1 MNDRAARQL
10 GRQPALLTSR
20 LAMCKPG
27 ASSLPAA
34 ADPQDSPSNTDPA
47 KMHGHLIV
55 DIVTLVFVVVA
66 VTLFL
71 IIKAVLRKRAAAAK
85 AVVDA
90 AAAEAAA
97 RSYKSEGTMTDSD
110 LFNVDESLNRVH
122 NELASHKTRLESI
135 EQLATW
141 RLEMT
146 NFNRILS
153 LLPKPDLPSQGEDN
167 YAWDFQEPAN
177 DPENTTDEGN
187 GFEYP
192 TV

>member
-1 MNDRAARQL
+1 MERAARQP

-27 ASSLPAA
+27 AGSQPAA
-34 ADPQDSPSNTDPA
+34 ADQPDSPSNTDPSE
-47 KMHGHLIV
+47 MHGHLLV
-55 DIVTLVFVVVA
+55 DILTLAFVVVA

-71 IIKAVLRKRAAAAK
+71 IIKALLRRRAAAAR
-85 AVVDA
+85 AVAEA

-97 RSYKSEGTMTDSD
+97 RAFKSEGTMTDSD
-110 LFNVDESLNRVH
+110 LFNVDETLNRVH
-122 NELASHKTRLESI
+122 NELASHQSRLDSI

-141 RLEMT
+141 RLEMV

-153 LLPKPDLPSQGEDN
+153 LLPRPVLPSQEN
-167 YAWDFQEPAN
+167 NNSPWDFQEPA
-177 DPENTTDEGN
+177 DHLENTTGEED

>member
-1 MNDRAARQL
+1 MNERAARQP
-10 GRQPALLTSR
+10 GRQPALLISR

-27 ASSLPAA
+27 ASSQPAA
-34 ADPQDSPSNTDPA
+34 ADLPDSPSNTDPA
-47 KMHGHLIV
+47 TMHGHLIV
-55 DIVTLVFVVVA
+55 DILTLAFVVAA

-71 IIKAVLRKRAAAAK
+71 IIKALLRRRAAAAR
-85 AVVDA
+85 AVAEA

-97 RSYKSEGTMTDSD
+97 RAFKSEGTMTDPD
-110 LFNVDESLNRVH
+110 LFNVDETLNRVH
-122 NELASHKTRLESI
+122 NEIASHQSRLDSI

-141 RLEMT
+141 RLEMV

-153 LLPKPDLPSQGEDN
+153 LLPRPVLPSQEN
-167 YAWDFQEPAN
+167 NNSPWDFQEPA
-177 DPENTTDEGN
+177 DHLENTTGEED

>member
-1 MNDRAARQL
+1 MERAARQP

-27 ASSLPAA
+27 ASSQPAA
-34 ADPQDSPSNTDPA
+34 ADQPDSPSNTDPA
-47 KMHGHLIV
+47 EMHGHLIV
-55 DIVTLVFVVVA
+55 DILTLAFVVVA

-71 IIKAVLRKRAAAAK
+71 IIKALLRRRAAAAR
-85 AVVDA
+85 AVAEA

-97 RSYKSEGTMTDSD
+97 RAFKSEGTMTDSD
-110 LFNVDESLNRVH
+110 LFNVDETLNRVH
-122 NELASHKTRLESI
+122 NELASHQTRLDSI

-141 RLEMT
+141 RLEMV

-153 LLPKPDLPSQGEDN
+153 LLPRPVLPSQEN
-167 YAWDFQEPAN
+167 NNSPWDFQEPA
-177 DPENTTDEGN
+177 DHLENTTGEED